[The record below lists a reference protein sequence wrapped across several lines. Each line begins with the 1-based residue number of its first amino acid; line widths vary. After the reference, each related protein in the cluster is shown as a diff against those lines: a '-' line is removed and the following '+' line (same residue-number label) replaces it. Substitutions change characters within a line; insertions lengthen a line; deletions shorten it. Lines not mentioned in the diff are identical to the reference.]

1 MNFSDFLFT
10 SHFFVLYCKMR
21 YHVKREAGACVKVR
35 AREGAIPPSAGAAGN
50 FAHKRA
56 EERKGSRMSN
66 SRPPYDGAGDAGQNP
81 QQPGFSQGNYPPA
94 QGYAPNGGY
103 APNDAYGQGY
113 APQNGYGQQQYGQQ
127 GYADYQQQ
135 PYGQQGY
142 QQPYGQ
148 QEYQQPYGQQ
158 GYQQPY
164 GQGYEQQG
172 YQQPYAQQ
180 PYQQQPYDQQ
190 GFVQPGGYQQPYEQ
204 QGYQQPNPAYN
215 QQGYSQQNPQETDL
229 PPEQQYAQY
238 TPDGQ
243 RVYPTSGRSG
253 FRVQPAAHR
262 EIPWDTIAKVL
273 MFGVLPIL
281 FILSMVFAWTAV
293 KWVVLVGAVASIAAL
308 WLRELVTPNARLV
321 LSLLLASAAVVCLV
335 SALATNAA
343 NNQNPAQPNQSS
355 QMQQGST
362 SGNNLDVNL
371 TATDT
376 PNPAP
381 TPTAT
386 PVDDSEECYAQLHS
400 FFTLWKNNA
409 ISQMVNLTAP
419 SWRSSIK
426 GGTDAVTQKLF
437 GEVLTNRTP
446 VSWDFTAITGTSNDI
461 ARMVTV
467 RAVIN
472 KNNTLGESIYLWKVR
487 MVKEDG
493 VWYVDPATL
502 QSNEQESTATPTNA
516 LATQPVL
523 NTSHPDLLIYY
534 NPEGGTYYHIDPNC
548 ESLNPKY
555 RPLSGVIKWS
565 QIEDDPYDKLEQCKR
580 CGAPLREKKD
590 NAN

>member
-1 MNFSDFLFT
+1 
-10 SHFFVLYCKMR
+10 MR
-21 YHVKREAGACVKVR
+21 YHVKRDSGACVKVR

-50 FAHKRA
+50 FAHNRA
-56 EERKGSRMSN
+56 EERKESRMSN

-113 APQNGYGQQQYGQQ
+113 APQNGYGQPQYGQQ
-127 GYADYQQQ
+127 GYADYQQ

-148 QEYQQPYGQQ
+148 QGYQQPYDQQ

-164 GQGYEQQG
+164 GQQG

-204 QGYQQPNPAYN
+204 QGYSQPNPAYN

-293 KWVVLVGAVASIAAL
+293 KWVVLVGAVASIAAM

-343 NNQNPAQPNQSS
+343 DNQNPAQPNQSG

-472 KNNTLGESIYLWKVR
+472 KNNTLGESVYLWKVR

>member
-1 MNFSDFLFT
+1 
-10 SHFFVLYCKMR
+10 
-21 YHVKREAGACVKVR
+21 
-35 AREGAIPPSAGAAGN
+35 
-50 FAHKRA
+50 
-56 EERKGSRMSN
+56 MSN

-113 APQNGYGQQQYGQQ
+113 APQNGYGQPQYGQQ
-127 GYADYQQQ
+127 GYADYQQ

-148 QEYQQPYGQQ
+148 QGYQQPYGQQ
-158 GYQQPY
+158 GYQQPSGQHGYQQPY

-190 GFVQPGGYQQPYEQ
+190 GFVQPCGYQQPYEQ
-204 QGYQQPNPAYN
+204 QGYQQPNTPYN

-253 FRVQPAAHR
+253 FRVQPAARR

-293 KWVVLVGAVASIAAL
+293 KWIVLVGAVASIAAM

-343 NNQNPAQPNQSS
+343 DNQNPAQPNQSG

-376 PNPAP
+376 PNPSP

-472 KNNTLGESIYLWKVR
+472 KNNTLGESVYLWKVR

>member
-1 MNFSDFLFT
+1 M
-10 SHFFVLYCKMR
+10 
-21 YHVKREAGACVKVR
+21 
-35 AREGAIPPSAGAAGN
+35 PSAQGAAGN

-113 APQNGYGQQQYGQQ
+113 APQNGYGQPQYGQQ
-127 GYADYQQQ
+127 GYADYQQ

-148 QEYQQPYGQQ
+148 QGYQQPYGQQ

-164 GQGYEQQG
+164 GQGYE
-172 YQQPYAQQ
+172 QPYAQQ

-293 KWVVLVGAVASIAAL
+293 KWIVLVGAVASIAAL

-343 NNQNPAQPNQSS
+343 DNQNPAQPNQSG

-472 KNNTLGESIYLWKVR
+472 KNNTLGESVYLWKVR

-565 QIEDDPYDKLEQCKR
+565 QIEDAPYDKLEQCKR

>member
-1 MNFSDFLFT
+1 M
-10 SHFFVLYCKMR
+10 
-21 YHVKREAGACVKVR
+21 
-35 AREGAIPPSAGAAGN
+35 PSAQGAAGN
-50 FAHKRA
+50 FAHNRA

-113 APQNGYGQQQYGQQ
+113 APQNGYGQPQYGQQ
-127 GYADYQQQ
+127 GYADYQQ

-142 QQPYGQ
+142 QQPYGG
-148 QEYQQPYGQQ
+148 YQQPYGQQGYEQQ

-204 QGYQQPNPAYN
+204 QGY

-343 NNQNPAQPNQSS
+343 DNQNPAQPNQSG

-376 PNPAP
+376 PNPSP

-446 VSWDFTAITGTSNDI
+446 VSWDFTAITCTSNDI

-472 KNNTLGESIYLWKVR
+472 KNNTLGESVYLWKVR

>member
-1 MNFSDFLFT
+1 
-10 SHFFVLYCKMR
+10 
-21 YHVKREAGACVKVR
+21 
-35 AREGAIPPSAGAAGN
+35 
-50 FAHKRA
+50 
-56 EERKGSRMSN
+56 MSN

-113 APQNGYGQQQYGQQ
+113 APQNGYEQPQYGQQ
-127 GYADYQQQ
+127 GYAGYQQ

-148 QEYQQPYGQQ
+148 QGYGQQGYEQQGYEQQGYEQQGYEQQGYQQPYGQQ

-164 GQGYEQQG
+164 G
-172 YQQPYAQQ
+172 QQ

-253 FRVQPAAHR
+253 FRVQPAARR

-293 KWVVLVGAVASIAAL
+293 KWIVLVGAVASIAAM
-308 WLRELVTPNARLV
+308 WIRELVTPNARLV

-335 SALATNAA
+335 SALATNASD
-343 NNQNPAQPNQSS
+343 NQNPAQPNQSG

-409 ISQMVNLTAP
+409 ISQMVNLTSP

-472 KNNTLGESIYLWKVR
+472 KNNTLGESVYLWKVR

-534 NPEGGTYYHIDPNC
+534 NPEGGTFYHIDPNC
-548 ESLNPKY
+548 ESVNPKY

-580 CGAPLREKKD
+580 CGAPLREKN

>member
-50 FAHKRA
+50 FAHNRA

-113 APQNGYGQQQYGQQ
+113 APQNGYGQPQYGQQ
-127 GYADYQQQ
+127 GYADYQQ

-148 QEYQQPYGQQ
+148 QGYQQPYGQQ

-164 GQGYEQQG
+164 AQQP
-172 YQQPYAQQ
+172 YQQQPYAQQ

-204 QGYQQPNPAYN
+204 QGY

-343 NNQNPAQPNQSS
+343 DNQNPAQPNQSG

-472 KNNTLGESIYLWKVR
+472 KNNTLGESVYLWKVR

-523 NTSHPDLLIYY
+523 NTSHPDLILYY
-534 NPEGGTYYHIDPNC
+534 NQNGGTYYHIDPNC
-548 ESLNPKY
+548 ASINQRY
-555 RPLSGVIKWS
+555 RPLTASFKWT
-565 QIEDDPYDKLEQCKR
+565 QIDDEPYKNLEQCKV
-580 CGAPLREKKD
+580 CGAPLREDKS
-590 NAN
+590 N

>member
-1 MNFSDFLFT
+1 M
-10 SHFFVLYCKMR
+10 
-21 YHVKREAGACVKVR
+21 
-35 AREGAIPPSAGAAGN
+35 PSAQGAAGN
-50 FAHKRA
+50 FAHNRA

-113 APQNGYGQQQYGQQ
+113 APQNGYGQPQYGQQ
-127 GYADYQQQ
+127 GYADYQQ

-148 QEYQQPYGQQ
+148 QGYQQPYGQQ

-204 QGYQQPNPAYN
+204 QGY

-293 KWVVLVGAVASIAAL
+293 KWVVLVGAVASIAAM

-343 NNQNPAQPNQSS
+343 DNQNPAQPNQSG

-376 PNPAP
+376 PNPSP

-446 VSWDFTAITGTSNDI
+446 VSWDFTGITGTSNDI

-472 KNNTLGESIYLWKVR
+472 KNNTLGESVYLWKVR

-565 QIEDDPYDKLEQCKR
+565 QIEDAPYDKLEQCKR

>member
-1 MNFSDFLFT
+1 M
-10 SHFFVLYCKMR
+10 
-21 YHVKREAGACVKVR
+21 
-35 AREGAIPPSAGAAGN
+35 PSAQGAAGN

-113 APQNGYGQQQYGQQ
+113 APQNGYGQPQYGQQ
-127 GYADYQQQ
+127 GYADYQQ

-148 QEYQQPYGQQ
+148 QGYQQPYDQQ

-164 GQGYEQQG
+164 GQQG

-204 QGYQQPNPAYN
+204 QGYSQPNPAYN

-293 KWVVLVGAVASIAAL
+293 KWVVLVGAVASIAAM

-343 NNQNPAQPNQSS
+343 DNQNPAQPNQSG

-472 KNNTLGESIYLWKVR
+472 KNNTLGESVYLWKVR

-580 CGAPLREKKD
+580 CGAPLREKRTTPTKST
-590 NAN
+590 

>member
-1 MNFSDFLFT
+1 M
-10 SHFFVLYCKMR
+10 
-21 YHVKREAGACVKVR
+21 
-35 AREGAIPPSAGAAGN
+35 PSAQGAAGN

-113 APQNGYGQQQYGQQ
+113 APQNGYGQQPYGQQ
-127 GYADYQQQ
+127 GYADYQQ

-148 QEYQQPYGQQ
+148 QGYEQQGYQQPYGQQ
-158 GYQQPY
+158 GYDQQGYQQPYAQQPYQQPY

-172 YQQPYAQQ
+172 Y
-180 PYQQQPYDQQ
+180 QQPYDQQ

-293 KWVVLVGAVASIAAL
+293 KWIVLVGAVASIAAM

-343 NNQNPAQPNQSS
+343 DNQNPAQPNQPG

-472 KNNTLGESIYLWKVR
+472 KNNTLGESVYLWKVR

>member
-1 MNFSDFLFT
+1 M
-10 SHFFVLYCKMR
+10 
-21 YHVKREAGACVKVR
+21 
-35 AREGAIPPSAGAAGN
+35 PSAQGAAGS

-81 QQPGFSQGNYPPA
+81 QQPVFSQGNYPPA

-113 APQNGYGQQQYGQQ
+113 APQNGYGQPQYGQQ
-127 GYADYQQQ
+127 GYAGYQQ

-148 QEYQQPYGQQ
+148 QGYQQPYDQQGYQQPYGQQ

-164 GQGYEQQG
+164 G
-172 YQQPYAQQ
+172 QQ

-253 FRVQPAAHR
+253 FRVQPAARR

-293 KWVVLVGAVASIAAL
+293 KWIVLVGAVASIAAM
-308 WLRELVTPNARLV
+308 WIRELVTPNARLV

-335 SALATNAA
+335 SALATNASD
-343 NNQNPAQPNQSS
+343 NQNPAQPNQSG

-472 KNNTLGESIYLWKVR
+472 KNNTLGESVYLWKVR

>member
-1 MNFSDFLFT
+1 
-10 SHFFVLYCKMR
+10 
-21 YHVKREAGACVKVR
+21 
-35 AREGAIPPSAGAAGN
+35 
-50 FAHKRA
+50 
-56 EERKGSRMSN
+56 MSN

-113 APQNGYGQQQYGQQ
+113 APQNGYGQPQYGQQ
-127 GYADYQQQ
+127 GYADYQQPYGQQGYQQ

-172 YQQPYAQQ
+172 
-180 PYQQQPYDQQ
+180 YQQQPYDQQ

-343 NNQNPAQPNQSS
+343 DNQNPAQPNQSG

-472 KNNTLGESIYLWKVR
+472 KNNTLGESVYLWKVR

-565 QIEDDPYDKLEQCKR
+565 QIEDEPYDKLEQCKR

-590 NAN
+590 NANEVNTETYIYLGGQHDGHQCQAVSRHDEDSRQA

>member
-1 MNFSDFLFT
+1 M
-10 SHFFVLYCKMR
+10 MR
-21 YHVKREAGACVKVR
+21 YHVKRDSGACVKVR

-113 APQNGYGQQQYGQQ
+113 APQNGYGQPQYGQQ
-127 GYADYQQQ
+127 GYADYQQ
-135 PYGQQGY
+135 PYGQQG
-142 QQPYGQ
+142 
-148 QEYQQPYGQQ
+148 YQQPYGQQ

-204 QGYQQPNPAYN
+204 QGY

-293 KWVVLVGAVASIAAL
+293 KWVVLVGAVASIAAM

-343 NNQNPAQPNQSS
+343 DNQNPAQPNQPG

-376 PNPAP
+376 PNPSP

-472 KNNTLGESIYLWKVR
+472 KNNTLGESVYLWKVR

-523 NTSHPDLLIYY
+523 NTSHPDLILYY
-534 NPEGGTYYHIDPNC
+534 NQNGGTYYHIDPNC
-548 ESLNPKY
+548 ASINQRY
-555 RPLSGVIKWS
+555 RPLTASFKWT
-565 QIEDDPYDKLEQCKR
+565 QIDDEPYKNLEQCKV
-580 CGAPLREKKD
+580 CGAPLREDKS
-590 NAN
+590 N

>member
-1 MNFSDFLFT
+1 M
-10 SHFFVLYCKMR
+10 
-21 YHVKREAGACVKVR
+21 
-35 AREGAIPPSAGAAGN
+35 PSAQGAAGN
-50 FAHKRA
+50 FAHNRA

-113 APQNGYGQQQYGQQ
+113 APQNGYGQPQYGQQ
-127 GYADYQQQ
+127 GYADYQQ

-148 QEYQQPYGQQ
+148 QGYQQPYGQQ
-158 GYQQPY
+158 GYEQQGYQQPYDQQGYQQPY
-164 GQGYEQQG
+164 GQQG

-190 GFVQPGGYQQPYEQ
+190 GFVQPGGY
-204 QGYQQPNPAYN
+204 

-253 FRVQPAAHR
+253 FRVQPAARR

-293 KWVVLVGAVASIAAL
+293 KWVVLVGAVASIAAM

-335 SALATNAA
+335 SALATNASD
-343 NNQNPAQPNQSS
+343 NQNPAQPNQSG

-409 ISQMVNLTAP
+409 ISQMVNLTSP

-472 KNNTLGESIYLWKVR
+472 KNNTLGESVYLWKVR

>member
-1 MNFSDFLFT
+1 M
-10 SHFFVLYCKMR
+10 
-21 YHVKREAGACVKVR
+21 
-35 AREGAIPPSAGAAGN
+35 PSAQGAAGN

-113 APQNGYGQQQYGQQ
+113 APQNGYGQPPYGQQ
-127 GYADYQQQ
+127 GYADYQQ

-204 QGYQQPNPAYN
+204 QGY

-293 KWVVLVGAVASIAAL
+293 KWVVLVGAVASIAAM

-335 SALATNAA
+335 SALATNAS
-343 NNQNPAQPNQSS
+343 NNQNPAQPNQSG

-376 PNPAP
+376 PNPSP

-472 KNNTLGESIYLWKVR
+472 KNNTLGESVYLWKVR

>member
-1 MNFSDFLFT
+1 
-10 SHFFVLYCKMR
+10 
-21 YHVKREAGACVKVR
+21 
-35 AREGAIPPSAGAAGN
+35 
-50 FAHKRA
+50 
-56 EERKGSRMSN
+56 MSN

-113 APQNGYGQQQYGQQ
+113 APQNGYGQPQYGQQ
-127 GYADYQQQ
+127 GYADYQQ

-142 QQPYGQ
+142 QQPYGG
-148 QEYQQPYGQQ
+148 YQQPYGQQGYEQQ

-204 QGYQQPNPAYN
+204 QGYSQPNPAYN

-253 FRVQPAAHR
+253 FRVQPAARR

-293 KWVVLVGAVASIAAL
+293 KWIVLVGAVASIAAL

-343 NNQNPAQPNQSS
+343 DNQNPAQPNQSG

-472 KNNTLGESIYLWKVR
+472 KNNTLGESVYLWKVR

-548 ESLNPKY
+548 ESVKPKY

-580 CGAPLREKKD
+580 CGAPLREKN

>member
-1 MNFSDFLFT
+1 M
-10 SHFFVLYCKMR
+10 
-21 YHVKREAGACVKVR
+21 
-35 AREGAIPPSAGAAGN
+35 PSAQGAAGN

-113 APQNGYGQQQYGQQ
+113 APQNGYGQPQYSQQ
-127 GYADYQQQ
+127 GYADYQQ
-135 PYGQQGY
+135 PYGQQG
-142 QQPYGQ
+142 
-148 QEYQQPYGQQ
+148 YQQPYGQQ

-164 GQGYEQQG
+164 GQGYDQQG

-293 KWVVLVGAVASIAAL
+293 KWIVLVGAVASIAAL

-343 NNQNPAQPNQSS
+343 DNQNPAQPNQSG

-472 KNNTLGESIYLWKVR
+472 KNNTLGESVYLWKVR

>member
-1 MNFSDFLFT
+1 
-10 SHFFVLYCKMR
+10 
-21 YHVKREAGACVKVR
+21 
-35 AREGAIPPSAGAAGN
+35 
-50 FAHKRA
+50 
-56 EERKGSRMSN
+56 MSN

-113 APQNGYGQQQYGQQ
+113 APQNGYGQPQYGQQ
-127 GYADYQQQ
+127 GYADYQQPYGQQGYQQPYGQQGYQQPYGQQEYQQ

-172 YQQPYAQQ
+172 YQQ
-180 PYQQQPYDQQ
+180 QPYDQQ

-204 QGYQQPNPAYN
+204 QGY

-253 FRVQPAAHR
+253 FRVQPAARR

-343 NNQNPAQPNQSS
+343 DNQNPAQPNQPG

-523 NTSHPDLLIYY
+523 NTSHPDLILYY
-534 NPEGGTYYHIDPNC
+534 NQNGGTYYHIDPNC
-548 ESLNPKY
+548 ASINQRY
-555 RPLSGVIKWS
+555 RPLTASFKWT
-565 QIEDDPYDKLEQCKR
+565 QIDDEPYKNLEQCKV

>member
-1 MNFSDFLFT
+1 M
-10 SHFFVLYCKMR
+10 
-21 YHVKREAGACVKVR
+21 
-35 AREGAIPPSAGAAGN
+35 PSAQGAAGN
-50 FAHKRA
+50 FAHNRA

-113 APQNGYGQQQYGQQ
+113 APQNGYGQPQYSQQ

-148 QEYQQPYGQQ
+148 QGYQQPYGQQ

-164 GQGYEQQG
+164 GQQG

-204 QGYQQPNPAYN
+204 QGYSQPNPSYN

-253 FRVQPAAHR
+253 FRVQPAARR

-343 NNQNPAQPNQSS
+343 DNQNPAQPNQSG

-472 KNNTLGESIYLWKVR
+472 KNNTLGESVYLWKVR

>member
-1 MNFSDFLFT
+1 M
-10 SHFFVLYCKMR
+10 
-21 YHVKREAGACVKVR
+21 
-35 AREGAIPPSAGAAGN
+35 PSAQGAAGN

-113 APQNGYGQQQYGQQ
+113 APQNGYGQPQYGQQ
-127 GYADYQQQ
+127 GYADYQQ

-148 QEYQQPYGQQ
+148 QGYEQQGYQQPYGQQ

-164 GQGYEQQG
+164 GQQGYDQQG

-204 QGYQQPNPAYN
+204 QGY

-293 KWVVLVGAVASIAAL
+293 KWVVLVGAVASIAAM

-343 NNQNPAQPNQSS
+343 DNQNPAQPNQPG

-472 KNNTLGESIYLWKVR
+472 KNNTLGESVYLWKVR

>member
-1 MNFSDFLFT
+1 M
-10 SHFFVLYCKMR
+10 
-21 YHVKREAGACVKVR
+21 
-35 AREGAIPPSAGAAGN
+35 PSAQGAAGN
-50 FAHKRA
+50 FAHNRA

-113 APQNGYGQQQYGQQ
+113 APQNGYGQQPYGQQ
-127 GYADYQQQ
+127 GYADYQQ

-148 QEYQQPYGQQ
+148 QGYQQPYGQQ

-204 QGYQQPNPAYN
+204 QGYQQ
-215 QQGYSQQNPQETDL
+215 GYSQQNPQETDL

-253 FRVQPAAHR
+253 FRVQPAARR

-293 KWVVLVGAVASIAAL
+293 KWIVLVGAVASIAAM
-308 WLRELVTPNARLV
+308 WIRELVTPNARLV

-335 SALATNAA
+335 SALATNASD
-343 NNQNPAQPNQSS
+343 NQNPAQPNQSG

-472 KNNTLGESIYLWKVR
+472 KNNTLGESVYLWKVR

>member
-1 MNFSDFLFT
+1 M
-10 SHFFVLYCKMR
+10 
-21 YHVKREAGACVKVR
+21 
-35 AREGAIPPSAGAAGN
+35 PSAQGAAGN
-50 FAHKRA
+50 FAHNRA

-113 APQNGYGQQQYGQQ
+113 APQNGYGQPQYGQQ
-127 GYADYQQQ
+127 GYADYQQ

-148 QEYQQPYGQQ
+148 QGYEQQ

-204 QGYQQPNPAYN
+204 QGY

-293 KWVVLVGAVASIAAL
+293 KWIVLVGAVASIAAM

-343 NNQNPAQPNQSS
+343 DNQNPAQPNQSG

-472 KNNTLGESIYLWKVR
+472 KNNTLGESVYLWKVR

-548 ESLNPKY
+548 ESVKPKY

-580 CGAPLREKKD
+580 CGAPLREKN

>member
-1 MNFSDFLFT
+1 M
-10 SHFFVLYCKMR
+10 
-21 YHVKREAGACVKVR
+21 
-35 AREGAIPPSAGAAGN
+35 PSAQGAAGN

-113 APQNGYGQQQYGQQ
+113 APQNGYGQPQYSQQ
-127 GYADYQQQ
+127 GYADYQQ

-148 QEYQQPYGQQ
+148 QGYQQPYGQQ

-190 GFVQPGGYQQPYEQ
+190 GFVQPGGYQQ

-293 KWVVLVGAVASIAAL
+293 KWVVLVGAVASIAAM

-343 NNQNPAQPNQSS
+343 DNQNPAQPNQSG

-472 KNNTLGESIYLWKVR
+472 KNNTLGESVYLWKVR

>member
-1 MNFSDFLFT
+1 M
-10 SHFFVLYCKMR
+10 
-21 YHVKREAGACVKVR
+21 
-35 AREGAIPPSAGAAGN
+35 PSAQGAAGN
-50 FAHKRA
+50 FAHNRA

-113 APQNGYGQQQYGQQ
+113 APQNGYGQPQYGQQ
-127 GYADYQQQ
+127 GYADYQQ
-135 PYGQQGY
+135 PYGQQG
-142 QQPYGQ
+142 
-148 QEYQQPYGQQ
+148 YQQPYGQQ

-164 GQGYEQQG
+164 GQGYEQQGYQQPYGQQG

-204 QGYQQPNPAYN
+204 QGY

-262 EIPWDTIAKVL
+262 KIPWDTIAKVL

-293 KWVVLVGAVASIAAL
+293 KWIVLVGAVASIAAL

-343 NNQNPAQPNQSS
+343 DNQNPAQPNQSG

-409 ISQMVNLTAP
+409 ISQMVNLAAP

-472 KNNTLGESIYLWKVR
+472 KNNTLGESVYLWKVR

>member
-1 MNFSDFLFT
+1 M
-10 SHFFVLYCKMR
+10 
-21 YHVKREAGACVKVR
+21 
-35 AREGAIPPSAGAAGN
+35 PSAQGAAGS

-113 APQNGYGQQQYGQQ
+113 APQNGYGQPQYGQQ
-127 GYADYQQQ
+127 GYA
-135 PYGQQGY
+135 G
-142 QQPYGQ
+142 
-148 QEYQQPYGQQ
+148 YQQPYGQQ

-164 GQGYEQQG
+164 DQQGYQQPYNQQGYQQPYGQQGYEQQG
-172 YQQPYAQQ
+172 YQQPYGQQ

-253 FRVQPAAHR
+253 FRVQPAARR

-293 KWVVLVGAVASIAAL
+293 KWVVLVGAVASIAAM
-308 WLRELVTPNARLV
+308 WIRELVTPNARLV

-335 SALATNAA
+335 SALATNASD
-343 NNQNPAQPNQSS
+343 NQNPAQPNQSG

-409 ISQMVNLTAP
+409 ISQMVNLTSP

-472 KNNTLGESIYLWKVR
+472 KNNTLGESVYLWKVR

-534 NPEGGTYYHIDPNC
+534 NPEGGTFYHIDPNC
-548 ESLNPKY
+548 ESVNPKY

-580 CGAPLREKKD
+580 CGAPLREKN

>member
-1 MNFSDFLFT
+1 M
-10 SHFFVLYCKMR
+10 
-21 YHVKREAGACVKVR
+21 
-35 AREGAIPPSAGAAGN
+35 PSAQGAAGN
-50 FAHKRA
+50 FAHNRA

-113 APQNGYGQQQYGQQ
+113 APQNGYGQPQYGQQ
-127 GYADYQQQ
+127 GYADYQQ

-148 QEYQQPYGQQ
+148 QGYQQPYDQQ

-164 GQGYEQQG
+164 GQQG

-204 QGYQQPNPAYN
+204 QGYSQPNPAYN

-293 KWVVLVGAVASIAAL
+293 KWVVLVGAVASIAAM

-343 NNQNPAQPNQSS
+343 DNQNPAQPNQSG

-472 KNNTLGESIYLWKVR
+472 KNNTLGESVYLWKVR

>member
-1 MNFSDFLFT
+1 M
-10 SHFFVLYCKMR
+10 
-21 YHVKREAGACVKVR
+21 
-35 AREGAIPPSAGAAGN
+35 PSAQGAAGN

-113 APQNGYGQQQYGQQ
+113 APQNGYGQPQYGQQ

-142 QQPYGQ
+142 QQPYGG
-148 QEYQQPYGQQ
+148 YQQPYGQQ
-158 GYQQPY
+158 GYEQQGYQQPY
-164 GQGYEQQG
+164 GQQG

-204 QGYQQPNPAYN
+204 QGY

-293 KWVVLVGAVASIAAL
+293 KWIVLVGAVASIAAM

-343 NNQNPAQPNQSS
+343 DNQNPAQPNQSG

-472 KNNTLGESIYLWKVR
+472 KNNTLGESVYLWKVR

>member
-1 MNFSDFLFT
+1 M
-10 SHFFVLYCKMR
+10 
-21 YHVKREAGACVKVR
+21 
-35 AREGAIPPSAGAAGN
+35 PSAQGAAGS

-113 APQNGYGQQQYGQQ
+113 APQNGYGQPQYGQQ
-127 GYADYQQQ
+127 GYAGYQQ

-148 QEYQQPYGQQ
+148 QGYQQPYDQQGYQQPYDQQGYQQPYGQQ

-164 GQGYEQQG
+164 G
-172 YQQPYAQQ
+172 QQ

-204 QGYQQPNPAYN
+204 QGY

-253 FRVQPAAHR
+253 FRVQPAARR

-343 NNQNPAQPNQSS
+343 DNQNPAQPNQPG

-472 KNNTLGESIYLWKVR
+472 KNNTLGESVYLWKVR

>member
-1 MNFSDFLFT
+1 M
-10 SHFFVLYCKMR
+10 
-21 YHVKREAGACVKVR
+21 
-35 AREGAIPPSAGAAGN
+35 PSAQGAAGN

-190 GFVQPGGYQQPYEQ
+190 GFVQPGGYQQ

-293 KWVVLVGAVASIAAL
+293 KWIVLVGAVASIAAL

-343 NNQNPAQPNQSS
+343 DNQNPAQPNQSG

-472 KNNTLGESIYLWKVR
+472 KNNTLGESVYLWKVR

>member
-1 MNFSDFLFT
+1 
-10 SHFFVLYCKMR
+10 
-21 YHVKREAGACVKVR
+21 
-35 AREGAIPPSAGAAGN
+35 
-50 FAHKRA
+50 
-56 EERKGSRMSN
+56 MSN

-81 QQPGFSQGNYPPA
+81 QQPGFEQGNYSP

-113 APQNGYGQQQYGQQ
+113 APQNGYGQQPYGQQ
-127 GYADYQQQ
+127 GYA
-135 PYGQQGY
+135 GY

-148 QEYQQPYGQQ
+148 SYDQQGYNQPYGQQSYGQQPYDQQ
-158 GYQQPY
+158 GYQQPM
-164 GQGYEQQG
+164 
-172 YQQPYAQQ
+172 
-180 PYQQQPYDQQ
+180 QQPYDQQ
-190 GFVQPGGYQQPYEQ
+190 GFVQPGGYNQQGYEQPYQQQPYGQPGYEQ
-204 QGYQQPNPAYN
+204 QGYQQPYTQPGYD
-215 QQGYSQQNPQETDL
+215 QQPQQQE
-229 PPEQQYAQY
+229 QYAQY

-253 FRVQPAAHR
+253 FRVQPAARR

-281 FILSMVFAWTAV
+281 FILSMVFSWTAV
-293 KWVVLVGAVASIAAL
+293 KWVVLVGAVASIAAM

-321 LSLLLASAAVVCLV
+321 LSLLLASAAIVCLV

-343 NNQNPAQPNQSS
+343 DNQNPTQPNQPN
-355 QMQQGST
+355 QMQQGT
-362 SGNNLDVNL
+362 TAGNNLDVNL

-376 PNPAP
+376 PEPAP

-386 PVDDSEECYAQLHS
+386 PMDDSEECYAQLHS

-426 GGTDAVTQKLF
+426 GDNDAVTQKLF

-446 VSWDFTAITGTSNDI
+446 VSWEFTGITGTSNDVS
-461 ARMVTV
+461 RMVSV

-472 KNNTLGESIYLWKVR
+472 KNNTLGESVYLWKVR

-493 VWYVDPATL
+493 IWYVDPATL
-502 QSNEQESTATPTNA
+502 QSNEQVSTATPTNA

-523 NTSHPDLLIYY
+523 NTSHPDLILYY
-534 NPEGGTYYHIDPNC
+534 NPNGGTYYHIDPNC
-548 ESLNPKY
+548 SSINQRY
-555 RPLSGVIKWS
+555 RPLTASFKWT
-565 QIEDDPYDKLEQCKR
+565 QIDDDPYDKLEQCKV

>member
-1 MNFSDFLFT
+1 M
-10 SHFFVLYCKMR
+10 
-21 YHVKREAGACVKVR
+21 
-35 AREGAIPPSAGAAGN
+35 PSAQGAAGN

-113 APQNGYGQQQYGQQ
+113 APQNGYGQPQYGQQ
-127 GYADYQQQ
+127 GYAGYQQ

-148 QEYQQPYGQQ
+148 QGYQQPYDQQGYQQPYDQQGYQQPYGQQ

-164 GQGYEQQG
+164 GQQG

-180 PYQQQPYDQQ
+180 SYQQQPYDQQ

-253 FRVQPAAHR
+253 FRVQPAARR

-293 KWVVLVGAVASIAAL
+293 KWVVLVGAVASIAAM

-335 SALATNAA
+335 SALATNASD
-343 NNQNPAQPNQSS
+343 NQNPAQPNQSG

-409 ISQMVNLTAP
+409 ISQMVNLTSP

-472 KNNTLGESIYLWKVR
+472 KNNTLGESVYLWKVR

-534 NPEGGTYYHIDPNC
+534 NPEGGTFYHINPNC
-548 ESLNPKY
+548 ESVNPKY

>member
-1 MNFSDFLFT
+1 M
-10 SHFFVLYCKMR
+10 
-21 YHVKREAGACVKVR
+21 
-35 AREGAIPPSAGAAGN
+35 PSAQGAAGN
-50 FAHKRA
+50 FAHNRA

-113 APQNGYGQQQYGQQ
+113 APQNGYGQPQYGQQ
-127 GYADYQQQ
+127 GYADYQQ

-148 QEYQQPYGQQ
+148 QGYQQPYGQQ

-204 QGYQQPNPAYN
+204 QGY

-293 KWVVLVGAVASIAAL
+293 KWVVLVGAVASIAAM

-335 SALATNAA
+335 SALATNASD
-343 NNQNPAQPNQSS
+343 NQNPAQPNQSG

-446 VSWDFTAITGTSNDI
+446 VSWDFTGITGTSNDI

-472 KNNTLGESIYLWKVR
+472 KNNTLGESVYLWKVR

>member
-1 MNFSDFLFT
+1 M
-10 SHFFVLYCKMR
+10 
-21 YHVKREAGACVKVR
+21 
-35 AREGAIPPSAGAAGN
+35 PSAQGAAGN
-50 FAHKRA
+50 FAHNRA

-113 APQNGYGQQQYGQQ
+113 APQNGYGQPQYGQQ
-127 GYADYQQQ
+127 GYADYQQ
-135 PYGQQGY
+135 PYGQQG
-142 QQPYGQ
+142 
-148 QEYQQPYGQQ
+148 YQQPYGQQ

-164 GQGYEQQG
+164 GQGYEQQGYQQPYGQQG

-204 QGYQQPNPAYN
+204 QGY

-262 EIPWDTIAKVL
+262 KIPWDTIAKVL

-293 KWVVLVGAVASIAAL
+293 KWIVLVGAVASIAAL

-343 NNQNPAQPNQSS
+343 DNQNPAQPNQPG

-362 SGNNLDVNL
+362 SGSSLDVNL

-472 KNNTLGESIYLWKVR
+472 KNNTLGESVYLWKVR

-523 NTSHPDLLIYY
+523 NTSHPDLILYY
-534 NPEGGTYYHIDPNC
+534 NQNGGTYYHIDPNC
-548 ESLNPKY
+548 ASINQRY
-555 RPLSGVIKWS
+555 RPLTASFKWT
-565 QIEDDPYDKLEQCKR
+565 QIDDEPYKNLEQCKV

>member
-1 MNFSDFLFT
+1 
-10 SHFFVLYCKMR
+10 
-21 YHVKREAGACVKVR
+21 
-35 AREGAIPPSAGAAGN
+35 
-50 FAHKRA
+50 
-56 EERKGSRMSN
+56 MSN

-113 APQNGYGQQQYGQQ
+113 APQNGYGQPQYGQQ

-148 QEYQQPYGQQ
+148 QGYQQPYGQQ
-158 GYQQPY
+158 GYEQQGYQQPY
-164 GQGYEQQG
+164 GQQG

-190 GFVQPGGYQQPYEQ
+190 GFVQPGGYQQPYEQQGYQQPYEQ

-253 FRVQPAAHR
+253 FRVQPATHR

-293 KWVVLVGAVASIAAL
+293 KWLVLVGAVASIAAL

-343 NNQNPAQPNQSS
+343 DNQNPAQPNQPG

-409 ISQMVNLTAP
+409 ISQMANLTAP

-472 KNNTLGESIYLWKVR
+472 KNNTLGESVYLWKVR

-580 CGAPLREKKD
+580 CGAPLREKKE

>member
-1 MNFSDFLFT
+1 
-10 SHFFVLYCKMR
+10 
-21 YHVKREAGACVKVR
+21 
-35 AREGAIPPSAGAAGN
+35 
-50 FAHKRA
+50 
-56 EERKGSRMSN
+56 MSN

-113 APQNGYGQQQYGQQ
+113 APQNGYGQPQYGQQ
-127 GYADYQQQ
+127 GYADYQQ

-148 QEYQQPYGQQ
+148 QGYQQPYDQQ

-164 GQGYEQQG
+164 G
-172 YQQPYAQQ
+172 QQ

-204 QGYQQPNPAYN
+204 QGYQQPNPAFN
-215 QQGYSQQNPQETDL
+215 QQEYGQQNPQETDL

-253 FRVQPAAHR
+253 FRVQPAARR

-293 KWVVLVGAVASIAAL
+293 KWVVLVGAVASIAAM
-308 WLRELVTPNARLV
+308 WIRELVTPNARLV

-335 SALATNAA
+335 SALATNASD
-343 NNQNPAQPNQSS
+343 NQNPAQPNQSG

-409 ISQMVNLTAP
+409 ISQMVNLTSP

-446 VSWDFTAITGTSNDI
+446 VSWDFTGITGTSNDI

-472 KNNTLGESIYLWKVR
+472 KNNTLGESVYLWKVR

-548 ESLNPKY
+548 ESVNPKY

-565 QIEDDPYDKLEQCKR
+565 QIEDAPYDKLEQCKR

>member
-35 AREGAIPPSAGAAGN
+35 AREDAIPPSAGAAGN

-113 APQNGYGQQQYGQQ
+113 APQNGYGQQPYSQQ
-127 GYADYQQQ
+127 GYADYQQ

-148 QEYQQPYGQQ
+148 QGYEQQGYQQPYGQQ

-164 GQGYEQQG
+164 GQQGYDQQG

-190 GFVQPGGYQQPYEQ
+190 GFVQPGGYQQPNT
-204 QGYQQPNPAYN
+204 PYN

-293 KWVVLVGAVASIAAL
+293 KWIVLVGAVASIAAM

-343 NNQNPAQPNQSS
+343 DNQNPAQPNQSG

-376 PNPAP
+376 PNPSP

-446 VSWDFTAITGTSNDI
+446 VSWDFTGITGTSNDI

-472 KNNTLGESIYLWKVR
+472 KNNTLGESVYLWKVR

-523 NTSHPDLLIYY
+523 NTSHPDLILYY
-534 NPEGGTYYHIDPNC
+534 NQNGGTYYHIDPNC
-548 ESLNPKY
+548 ASINQRY
-555 RPLSGVIKWS
+555 RPLTASFKWT
-565 QIEDDPYDKLEQCKR
+565 QINDEPYKNLEQCKV
-580 CGAPLREKKD
+580 CGAPLREDKS
-590 NAN
+590 N

>member
-1 MNFSDFLFT
+1 
-10 SHFFVLYCKMR
+10 
-21 YHVKREAGACVKVR
+21 
-35 AREGAIPPSAGAAGN
+35 
-50 FAHKRA
+50 
-56 EERKGSRMSN
+56 MSN

-113 APQNGYGQQQYGQQ
+113 APQNGYGQPQYGQQ
-127 GYADYQQQ
+127 GYAGYQQ

-142 QQPYGQ
+142 QQPYGG
-148 QEYQQPYGQQ
+148 YQQPYGQQ

-172 YQQPYAQQ
+172 Y
-180 PYQQQPYDQQ
+180 QQPYDQQ

-293 KWVVLVGAVASIAAL
+293 KWVVLVGAVASIAAM

-343 NNQNPAQPNQSS
+343 DNQNPAQPNQPG

-472 KNNTLGESIYLWKVR
+472 KNNTLGESVYLWKVR

-580 CGAPLREKKD
+580 CGAPLREKKGQRQLSQHR
-590 NAN
+590 NLHIFRRTTRWTPMPSCIKT

>member
-1 MNFSDFLFT
+1 
-10 SHFFVLYCKMR
+10 
-21 YHVKREAGACVKVR
+21 
-35 AREGAIPPSAGAAGN
+35 
-50 FAHKRA
+50 
-56 EERKGSRMSN
+56 MSN

-81 QQPGFSQGNYPPA
+81 QQPVFSQGNYPPA

-113 APQNGYGQQQYGQQ
+113 APQNGYGQPQYGQQ
-127 GYADYQQQ
+127 GYADYQQ

-148 QEYQQPYGQQ
+148 QGYQQPYGQQ

-293 KWVVLVGAVASIAAL
+293 KWIVLVGAVASIAAL

-343 NNQNPAQPNQSS
+343 DNQNPAQPNQSG

-446 VSWDFTAITGTSNDI
+446 VRWDFTAITGTSNDI

-472 KNNTLGESIYLWKVR
+472 KNNTLGESVYLWKVR

>member
-1 MNFSDFLFT
+1 M
-10 SHFFVLYCKMR
+10 
-21 YHVKREAGACVKVR
+21 
-35 AREGAIPPSAGAAGN
+35 PSAQGAAGN

-113 APQNGYGQQQYGQQ
+113 APQNGYGQPQYGQQ
-127 GYADYQQQ
+127 GYADYQQ

-148 QEYQQPYGQQ
+148 QGYQQPYGQQ

-172 YQQPYAQQ
+172 YQQ

-343 NNQNPAQPNQSS
+343 DNQNPAQPNQSG

-472 KNNTLGESIYLWKVR
+472 KNNTLGESVYLWKVR